1 MANERIVSPGV
12 FTIEKDLSFLP
23 QGVGAIGAALIGPTL
38 KGPAFVPTIVNGYS
52 DFVTKFGGTY
62 EQSYLPFTAKS
73 YLNNAG
79 VATIVRVLGSGGYS
93 LKHPLAIVATGSYG
107 KRLISVLHPTFVETS
122 VDATSLFAQ
131 TTLLSNISGSFVI
144 RVSGSFATDTSAFT
158 GNAVSEDGTAFSS
171 SIDPNNSSYLGDL
184 YGYGSNGTHAVYNYV
199 AFAKAASASLATD
212 PTTTIFI
219 QTGSA
224 ATPEWNFTND
234 YLEASTPYITAQKV
248 GAIAA
253 DLFKFK
259 TISHGVYSNYEVKI
273 GISNIRA
280 AGTIAGSAYGDFD
293 VVVRYVDQSNITNSP
308 FTYEDE
314 DLRPNVVETFKVN
327 LDPNSPRYISRVI
340 GDRYITITSDGK
352 VVVNG
357 DYANKSNYIRVEVTD
372 AVDNGATSPTLVP
385 FGFRALSTPIPS
397 AFTQPMSASYVADQ
411 TAASA
416 YNRRVYFG
424 FDFDFANTDNFNYLR
439 PLPIT
444 ANQSTGSNADFY
456 LGNFNQ
462 AAGANYPTATTAYSG
477 SVNLTTNTSIDTR
490 KFMVPFQGGFDGHRP
505 HLQKKT
511 GANIVAGNTQGFN
524 ISTSAA
530 SGYTSYKK
538 ALDTI
543 SNSDEFDINMVVIP
557 GVIHSL
563 HSSITTYAKD
573 VCEDRGDAFYV
584 MDSVGYD
591 DNIATAVSTVQAFDS
606 NYTATYYPWVKVLDF
621 DRNKPIWVPP
631 SVVLPGVLAFND
643 RVAAEWFAPAGLN
656 RGGLTEVIEV
666 KTRLTHAERDT
677 LYEGRINPIAVFPST
692 GVCVWGQKTLQG
704 KPSALDRIN
713 VRRLLIASKKFIA
726 SATRYLV
733 FEQNTTQTRT
743 RFLNIVT
750 PYLESIQ
757 QRQGLY
763 AFRVIMDE
771 SNNTPDI
778 IDRNILY
785 GQLFLQPAKT
795 AEFIILDFN
804 IQSTGAAFPGA

>member
-122 VDATSLFAQ
+122 VDATSLFAS

-234 YLEASTPYITAQKV
+234 YLEASTPYITAQKF

>member
-1 MANERIVSPGV
+1 VANERIVSPGV

-23 QGVGAIGAALIGPTL
+23 QGVGQIGAALIGPTL
-38 KGPAFVPTIVNGYS
+38 KGPAFVPTVVEGYS

-73 YLNNAG
+73 YLTNAG
-79 VATIVRVLGSGGYS
+79 SATIVRVLGSGGYS
-93 LKHPLAIVATGSYG
+93 LKHPLAIVATGSFG
-107 KRLISVLHPTFVETS
+107 KRLISVLHPTFVVTS
-122 VDATSLFAQ
+122 TDATSLFASSS
-131 TTLLSNISGSFVI
+131 LASNTSGSFVLT
-144 RVSGSFATDTSAFT
+144 VSGGFTTDTSAFT
-158 GNAVSEDGTAFSS
+158 GNAVSENGTPFSA
-171 SIDPNNSSYLGDL
+171 SINPNSTSFIGDL
-184 YGYGSNGTHAVYNYV
+184 YGYGAYGTHAVYNYV
-199 AFAKAASASLATD
+199 SFAQAASASLAAD
-212 PTTTIFI
+212 PTSTILI
-219 QTGSA
+219 ETGSA
-224 ATPEWNFTND
+224 VTPQWNFTND
-234 YLEASTPYITAQKV
+234 YREASTPYITSQKV
-248 GAIAA
+248 GSIATN
-253 DLFKFK
+253 LFKFQ
-259 TISHGVYSNYEVKI
+259 TLSHGVNSNYEVKVAI
-273 GISNIRA
+273 ANIRA
-280 AGTIAGSAYGDFD
+280 AGTIAGSEYGDFD
-293 VVVRYVDQSNITNSP
+293 VIVRYVDQSAIKGTP

-314 DLRPNVVETFKVN
+314 DLRPNIVETFKVN

-340 GDRYITITSDGK
+340 GDRYITITSEGK

-357 DYANKSNYIRVEVTD
+357 DYGNKSNYIRVEVTEGVKN
-372 AVDNGATSPTLVP
+372 AANSPTLIP
-385 FGFRALSTPIPS
+385 FGFRAPVSPIPS
-397 AFTQPMSASYVADQ
+397 AFTQPTSASYVIDQ
-411 TAASA
+411 TAAGA
-416 YNRRVYFG
+416 YNRRVYWG
-424 FDFDFANTDNFNYLR
+424 FNYDFANTDNFNYLR

-444 ANQSTGSNADFY
+444 ANQTTGSNVDFY
-456 LGNFNQ
+456 LGNYNQ
-462 AAGANYPTATTAYSG
+462 PAGANYPTATTAYSG
-477 SVNLTTNTSIDTR
+477 SINLTTNTSLDSR
-490 KFMVPFQGGFDGHRP
+490 KFIVPFQGGFDGHKP

-511 GANIVAGNTQGFN
+511 GAYIEAGNTQGFD

-543 SNSDEFDINMVVIP
+543 SNSDEFDINMIVIP

-563 HSSITTYAKD
+563 HSGITTYTKD
-573 VCEDRGDAFYV
+573 VCEDRGDTFFV

-591 DNIATAVSTVQAFDS
+591 DNITTAISTVEAFDS
-606 NYTATYYPWVKVLDF
+606 NYTATYYPWVKILDF
-621 DRNKPIWVPP
+621 DRNKPVWVPP

-666 KTRLTHAERDT
+666 KTRLTHSERDE

-713 VRRLLIASKKFIA
+713 VRRLLIAAKKFIA